1 MAEISLQDLYV
12 LENTISEATEHQRLK
27 VLRFARQILP
37 NLTFDDIL
45 NPQDFPELVR
55 SPDFQ
60 FEDGNTAGMFA
71 ALMIVRRFIK
81 ERSEES
87 K

>member
-1 MAEISLQDLYV
+1 L
-12 LENTISEATEHQRLK
+12 RL
-27 VLRFARQILP
+27 ARQILP
-37 NLTFDDIL
+37 NLTLDDIL

-55 SPDFQ
+55 NPGFQ

-81 ERSEES
+81 DKTSKES
-87 K
+87 GT